1 MVPSTFSHSLTRPSY
16 FGPVRPKFS
25 SQGHAAWAGLPKAN
39 TARRAARARVFKE
52 MAKSR
57 MCNPE
62 KGSPTGWP
70 DRAPLP
76 LRGQVQHGNTSQ
88 QLCAKPVGRSFHGPR
103 RTLEWGERNG
113 VSDAKDIG
121 R

>member
-25 SQGHAAWAGLPKAN
+25 SQGQAAWAGLPKAI
-39 TARRAARARVFKE
+39 TARKAARAIVFKE
-52 MAKSR
+52 TAKSR

-62 KGSPTGWP
+62 KGSPTGWA

-76 LRGQVQHGNTSQ
+76 GRGQVQGGNTRP
-88 QLCAKPVGRSFHGPR
+88 QLCAKPVGVLFTAHAAP
-103 RTLEWGERNG
+103 
-113 VSDAKDIG
+113 
-121 R
+121 